1 MGQPLSCQRTVYETK
16 SEATLSDSFNLTLE
30 EHADYAI
37 IRTEGYVNNLGGEK
51 IGEAAD
57 QLIEQGIRKLVLN
70 FEKSNVVNSIGISIL
85 IEVIEKIVDVEGQIA
100 FCYLTKTIEK
110 TFNIMG
116 LTQYAEIYTTEA
128 EAVEKL
134 A

>member
-1 MGQPLSCQRTVYETK
+1 M
-16 SEATLSDSFNLTLE
+16 SDTFNLSVE
-30 EHADYAI
+30 QNAEYAI

-57 QLIEQGIRKLVLN
+57 QLIEEGVRKLILN

-85 IEVIEKIVDVEGQIA
+85 IEVIEKIVDIEGQIA

-116 LTQYAEIYTTEA
+116 LTQYAEIYATET
-128 EAVEKL
+128 EAVEQL
-134 A
+134 S

>member
-1 MGQPLSCQRTVYETK
+1 M
-16 SEATLSDSFNLTLE
+16 SDSFNLTVE
-30 EHADYAI
+30 EHTDYAI

-57 QLIEQGIRKLVLN
+57 KLIEEGVHRLVLN

-85 IEVIEKIVDVEGQIA
+85 IEVIEKIVDIDGRIA

-116 LTQYAEIYTTEA
+116 LTQYADIYATEA
-128 EAVEKL
+128 EAVENM

>member
-1 MGQPLSCQRTVYETK
+1 
-16 SEATLSDSFNLTLE
+16 LSDTFNLTVE
-30 EHADYAI
+30 ERGSYAI

-57 QLIEQGIRKLVLN
+57 QLIEKGVRKLIIN

-85 IEVIEKIVDVEGQIA
+85 IEVIEKIVDVDGRIC
-100 FCYLTKTIEK
+100 FCFLTKTIAK

-116 LTQYAEIYTTEA
+116 LTQYAEICETENDA
-128 EAVEKL
+128 IASM

>member
-1 MGQPLSCQRTVYETK
+1 M
-16 SEATLSDSFNLTLE
+16 SDTFNLTVE
-30 EHADYAI
+30 ETADFAI

-57 QLIEQGIRKLVLN
+57 RLIEQGFKKLVIN

-85 IEVIEKIVDVEGQIA
+85 IEVIEKIVDVDGRIC
-100 FCYLTKTIEK
+100 FCFLTKTIEK

-116 LTQYAEIYTTEA
+116 LTQFAEIYETEA
-128 EAVEKL
+128 EAV
-134 A
+134 ASMA

>member
-1 MGQPLSCQRTVYETK
+1 M
-16 SEATLSDSFNLTLE
+16 SDLFNLTVE

-57 QLIEQGIRKLVLN
+57 QLIEQGVKKLVLN

-85 IEVIEKIVDVEGQIA
+85 IEVIEKVVDVDGRIC
-100 FCYLTKTIEK
+100 FCFLTKTIEK

-116 LTQYAEIYTTEA
+116 LTQYAEIYETETDA
-128 EAVEKL
+128 RASL